1 MSKFSP
7 TSPSQPVADHGI
19 SRIFRILRHLQWN
32 RATAIRCR
40 VGLGER
46 TRPRVRRLTPRP
58 PRPRAPPRVGPAW
71 PGTRDFGISPA
82 NCRYRFPNLHAVS
95 FQPRIRT
102 CWYPYFHRVFR
113 DSFPNGYEISGVN
126 PDSAVKQGRVAGRV
140 ADIGV
145 DALTTR
151 ADPVGP
157 LWGRAPVCRFW
168 LALQASRRI
177 QGDRVSLNRQTSAL
191 PSGSDLSNHKP
202 LPP

>member
-1 MSKFSP
+1 MPITAFPEFSGFFAIC
-7 TSPSQPVADHGI
+7 SGI
-19 SRIFRILRHLQWN
+19 GLRPF
-32 RATAIRCR
+32 AAG

-46 TRPRVRRLTPRP
+46 TRPRVRRLTPRQ
-58 PRPRAPPRVGPAW
+58 PRPRAPPRVAPAW
-71 PGTRDFGISPA
+71 TGTRILGLARPIVVTG
-82 NCRYRFPNLHAVS
+82 FP
-95 FQPRIRT
+95 T
-102 CWYPYFHRVFR
+102 CVPWLFNHVFERAGPYFHRVFR
-113 DSFPNGYEISGVN
+113 DSFPNGYEISGIN
-126 PDSAVKQGRVAGRV
+126 PDSALKQGRVAGRV
-140 ADIGV
+140 AGIAV
-145 DALTTR
+145 DALTTG